1 MAPSDERALQQQ
13 VMLDRA
19 GFSPGAIDGHG
30 GANTDRALAAFQ
42 AQANARGCAGRTL
55 TRYHITPEDAA
66 GPFVDVPED
75 MMEKS
80 KLAALGYASLLEAL
94 AERFH
99 ATPAL
104 LQALNP
110 GVAFAADVD
119 IQVPNV
125 DPMLLPVAP
134 TRRKR
139 HRPSSAS
146 TEAGSG
152 AKPGGTSAGA
162 SQPGP
167 PKPDVVVTVG
177 KAAHALTVTT
187 LDGAV
192 VFYAPVTTGSEHD
205 PLPIGEW
212 KVNGV
217 QRNPTFHYN
226 PELFWDA
233 DPLHAKATIPAG
245 PNNPVGVVWIDISKD
260 HYGLHG
266 TPSPDDR
273 PDRVARLRAADE
285 LGCAAPRRPGE
296 ARHARGVH
304 GVKCRPRRGS
314 GRAPSASARHAVSS
328 PAWRSS
334 ASSSAS
340 TAGVAAVPQRRR

>member
-1 MAPSDERALQQQ
+1 VFQSQRTPAVAPVD
-13 VMLDRA
+13 
-19 GFSPGAIDGHG
+19 
-30 GANTDRALAAFQ
+30 
-42 AQANARGCAGRTL
+42 TL
-55 TRYHITPEDAA
+55 TRYHITPADAA

-80 KLAALGYASLLEAL
+80 KLVTLGYASLLEAL

-99 ATPAL
+99 TTPAL
-104 LQALNP
+104 LQVLNQ
-110 GVAFAADVD
+110 GVAFAPGID

-134 TRRKR
+134 PPRETA
-139 HRPSSAS
+139 PSSAS
-146 TEAGSG
+146 TRRGPA
-152 AKPGGTSAGA
+152 ARQAAFRPGA

-167 PKPDVVVTVG
+167 SKPDVVVTVG

-187 LDGAV
+187 VDGAV
-192 VFYAPVTTGSEHD
+192 VFYAPVTTGSDHD

-233 DPLHAKATIPAG
+233 DPSHATATIPPG
-245 PNNPVGVVWIDISKD
+245 PNNPAGLVWIDISKD

-266 TPSPDDR
+266 TPIPEAIGRTESHGCVRLTNWDALHLAGLVKPGT
-273 PDRVARLRAADE
+273 RVVFTE
-285 LGCAAPRRPGE
+285 
-296 ARHARGVH
+296 
-304 GVKCRPRRGS
+304 
-314 GRAPSASARHAVSS
+314 
-328 PAWRSS
+328 
-334 ASSSAS
+334 
-340 TAGVAAVPQRRR
+340 